1 MMRPTLRPR
10 DSSSTIPATTIV
22 NFVPGDPADPRN
34 WTPRKKWL
42 IIGPIVLIDLT
53 VSFGASGF
61 SPAQTNFSKDMN
73 VSTEIATLGLS
84 LYVLGLAFGP
94 MTL

>member
-1 MMRPTLRPR
+1 MRPTLRPQ
-10 DSSSTIPATTIV
+10 SPSSTTPETTIV
-22 NFVPGDPADPRN
+22 NFTTGDPEDPRN
-34 WTPRKKWL
+34 WATWKKWL

-61 SPAQTNFSKDMN
+61 SPAQTKFSKDMH